1 MKEDMLKNVQD
12 KIAIEKFKK
21 TEKRKIKLESV
32 LQNTFMFLV
41 GSLSIT
47 GIVFAT
53 DISAKIYENKY
64 HTGNGFGRAIEEGY
78 IEEPENAMA
87 ISNSVIENIETGEK
101 IEDLETKVS
110 VKDFTM
116 DNYNLSIS
124 FEVELSEKTKS
135 LISANEIV
143 DISFPDLI
151 ISDENNNILYC
162 MNQNTLDNFCKEKN
176 VSYIPNSM
184 NEINFINSG
193 VGTFIED
200 RDEYKVEVVYA
211 IYTADGATY
220 PKSRKLNVELSTINI
235 SKTEAS
241 LGDEEITLLGKWN
254 YNIEVPEQIY
264 NREEISYKQKSTGN
278 ESYKLLNASVTET
291 GTEIKINTKLEN
303 VEYPDSSK
311 LSSKQ
316 QKFFDILL
324 KSGEKEEICTDEI
337 LNYLG
342 ALREYSPEIQE
353 IRAKQEEFR
362 EKYYRIDWYITNAK
376 GEKFKPIDTN
386 RISNDCK
393 YNSQTGNLELSGH
406 FDLTKYDL
414 TDEITLHI
422 LHNESEFEI
431 VLEKNKD

>member
-1 MKEDMLKNVQD
+1 MEEDMLKNVQD

-21 TEKRKIKLESV
+21 VEKRKRKLESI

-53 DISAKIYENKY
+53 EISTKIYENKY

-78 IEEPENAMA
+78 IEKPENATA
-87 ISNSVIENIETGEK
+87 LSNSVIENIETGDK

-124 FEVELSEKTKS
+124 FEVELSEKAKD
-135 LISANEIV
+135 LISADEIV
-143 DISFPDLI
+143 DINFPDLI
-151 ISDENNNILYC
+151 VSDENNNVLYC
-162 MNQNTLDNFCKEKN
+162 MNQNTLDDFCKEKN
-176 VSYIPNSM
+176 VNYTPNSA
-184 NEINFINSG
+184 NEIIFINSG
-193 VGTFIED
+193 VGTFIEN
-200 RDEYKVEVVYA
+200 REENKVNVVYA
-211 IYTADGATY
+211 IYTAEEATY
-220 PKSRKLNVELSTINI
+220 PKSKKLNIELNSINI
-235 SKTEAS
+235 SKKEAS
-241 LGDEEITLLGKWN
+241 LGDEEITLSGDWKYSL
-254 YNIEVPEQIY
+254 EVPEQIY

-278 ESYKLLNASVTET
+278 ESYKLIKANITET
-291 GTEIKINTKLEN
+291 GTEIKISTKLEN
-303 VEYPDSSK
+303 VEYPDSSE
-311 LSSKQ
+311 LSSEK
-316 QKFFDILL
+316 QKFFNILL
-324 KSGEKEEICTDEI
+324 KSGENEEICTDEI

-353 IRAKQEEFR
+353 IRNKQKVFR
-362 EKYYRIDWYITNAK
+362 EKYYNIDWYITNSM

-393 YNSQTGNLELSGH
+393 YNSQTGELELSGH

-414 TDEITLHI
+414 TDEIVLHI
-422 LHNESEFEI
+422 KHNGNDFEI
-431 VLEKNKD
+431 MLEN

>member
-1 MKEDMLKNVQD
+1 MEEDMLKNVQD

-21 TEKRKIKLESV
+21 VEKRKRKLESI

-53 DISAKIYENKY
+53 EISTKIYENKY

-78 IEEPENAMA
+78 IEKPENATA
-87 ISNSVIENIETGEK
+87 LSNSVIENIETGDK

-124 FEVELSEKTKS
+124 FEVELSEKAKD
-135 LISANEIV
+135 LISADEIV
-143 DISFPDLI
+143 DINFPDLI
-151 ISDENNNILYC
+151 VSDENNNVLYC
-162 MNQNTLDNFCKEKN
+162 MNQNTLDDFCREKN
-176 VSYIPNSM
+176 VNYTPNSA
-184 NEINFINSG
+184 NEIIFINSG
-193 VGTFIED
+193 VGTFIES
-200 RDEYKVEVVYA
+200 REENKVNVVYA
-211 IYTADGATY
+211 IYTAEEATY
-220 PKSRKLNVELSTINI
+220 PKSKKLNIELNSINI
-235 SKTEAS
+235 SKKEAS
-241 LGDEEITLLGKWN
+241 LGDEEITLSGDWKYSL
-254 YNIEVPEQIY
+254 EVPEQIY

-278 ESYKLLNASVTET
+278 ESYKLIKANITET
-291 GTEIKINTKLEN
+291 GTEIKISTKLEN
-303 VEYPDSSK
+303 VEYPDSSE
-311 LSSKQ
+311 LSSEK
-316 QKFFDILL
+316 QKFFNILL
-324 KSGEKEEICTDEI
+324 KSEENEEICTDEI

-353 IRAKQEEFR
+353 IRNKQKVFR
-362 EKYYRIDWYITNAK
+362 EKYYNIDWYITNSM

-393 YNSQTGNLELSGH
+393 YNSQTGELELSGH

-414 TDEITLHI
+414 TDEIVLHI
-422 LHNESEFEI
+422 KHNGNDFEI
-431 VLEKNKD
+431 MLEN

>member
-1 MKEDMLKNVQD
+1 MEEDMLKNVQD

-21 TEKRKIKLESV
+21 VEKRKRKLESI

-53 DISAKIYENKY
+53 EISTKIYENKY

-78 IEEPENAMA
+78 IEKPENATA
-87 ISNSVIENIETGEK
+87 LSNSVIENIETGDK

-124 FEVELSEKTKS
+124 FEVELSEKAKD
-135 LISANEIV
+135 LISADEIV
-143 DISFPDLI
+143 DINFPDLI
-151 ISDENNNILYC
+151 VSDENNNVLYC
-162 MNQNTLDNFCKEKN
+162 MNQNTLDDFCREKN
-176 VSYIPNSM
+176 VNYTPNSA
-184 NEINFINSG
+184 NEIIFINSG
-193 VGTFIED
+193 VGTFIES
-200 RDEYKVEVVYA
+200 REENKVNVVYA
-211 IYTADGATY
+211 IYTAEEATY
-220 PKSRKLNVELSTINI
+220 PKSKKLNIELNSINI
-235 SKTEAS
+235 SKKEAS
-241 LGDEEITLLGKWN
+241 LGDEEITLSGDWKYSLE
-254 YNIEVPEQIY
+254 IPEQIY

-278 ESYKLLNASVTET
+278 ESYKLIKANITET
-291 GTEIKINTKLEN
+291 GTEIKISTKLEN
-303 VEYPDSSK
+303 VEYPDSSE
-311 LSSKQ
+311 LSSEK
-316 QKFFDILL
+316 QKFFNILL
-324 KSGEKEEICTDEI
+324 KSEENEEICTDEI

-353 IRAKQEEFR
+353 IRNKQKVFR
-362 EKYYRIDWYITNAK
+362 EKYYNIDWYITNSM

-393 YNSQTGNLELSGH
+393 YNSQTGELELSGH

-414 TDEITLHI
+414 TDEIVLHI
-422 LHNESEFEI
+422 KHNGDDFEI
-431 VLEKNKD
+431 MLEN

>member
-1 MKEDMLKNVQD
+1 MEEDMLKNVQD

-21 TEKRKIKLESV
+21 VEKRKRKLESI

-53 DISAKIYENKY
+53 EISTKIYENKY

-78 IEEPENAMA
+78 IEKPENATA
-87 ISNSVIENIETGEK
+87 LSNSVIENIETGDK

-124 FEVELSEKTKS
+124 FEVELSEKAKD
-135 LISANEIV
+135 LISADEIV
-143 DISFPDLI
+143 DINFPDLI
-151 ISDENNNILYC
+151 VSDENNNVLYC
-162 MNQNTLDNFCKEKN
+162 MNQNTLDDFCKEKN
-176 VSYIPNSM
+176 VNYTPNSA
-184 NEINFINSG
+184 NEIIFINSG
-193 VGTFIED
+193 VGTFIES
-200 RDEYKVEVVYA
+200 REENKVNVVYA
-211 IYTADGATY
+211 IYTAEEATY
-220 PKSRKLNVELSTINI
+220 PKSKKLNIELNSINI
-235 SKTEAS
+235 SKKEAS
-241 LGDEEITLLGKWN
+241 LGDEEITLSGDWKYSLE
-254 YNIEVPEQIY
+254 IPEQIY

-278 ESYKLLNASVTET
+278 ESYKLIKANITET
-291 GTEIKINTKLEN
+291 GTEIKISTKLEN
-303 VEYPDSSK
+303 VEYPDSSE
-311 LSSKQ
+311 LSSEK
-316 QKFFDILL
+316 QKFFNILL
-324 KSGEKEEICTDEI
+324 KSEENEEICTDEI

-353 IRAKQEEFR
+353 IRNKQKVFR
-362 EKYYRIDWYITNAK
+362 EKYYNIDWYITNSM

-393 YNSQTGNLELSGH
+393 YNSQTGELELSGH

-414 TDEITLHI
+414 TDEIVLHI
-422 LHNESEFEI
+422 KHNGDDFEI
-431 VLEKNKD
+431 MLEN

>member
-1 MKEDMLKNVQD
+1 MEEDMLKNVQD

-21 TEKRKIKLESV
+21 VEKRKRKLESI

-53 DISAKIYENKY
+53 EISTKIYENKY

-78 IEEPENAMA
+78 IEKPENATA
-87 ISNSVIENIETGEK
+87 LSNSVIENIETGDK

-124 FEVELSEKTKS
+124 FEVELSEKAKD
-135 LISANEIV
+135 LISADEIV
-143 DISFPDLI
+143 DINFPDLI
-151 ISDENNNILYC
+151 VSDENNNVLYC
-162 MNQNTLDNFCKEKN
+162 MNQNTLDDFCREKN
-176 VSYIPNSM
+176 VNYTPNSA
-184 NEINFINSG
+184 NEIIFINSG
-193 VGTFIED
+193 VGTFIES
-200 RDEYKVEVVYA
+200 REENKVNVVYA
-211 IYTADGATY
+211 IYTAEEATY
-220 PKSRKLNVELSTINI
+220 PKSKKLNIELNSINI
-235 SKTEAS
+235 SKKEAS
-241 LGDEEITLLGKWN
+241 LGDEEITLSGDWKYSL
-254 YNIEVPEQIY
+254 EVPEQIY

-278 ESYKLLNASVTET
+278 ESYKLIKANITET
-291 GTEIKINTKLEN
+291 GTEIKISTKLEN
-303 VEYPDSSK
+303 VEYPDSSE
-311 LSSKQ
+311 LSSEK
-316 QKFFDILL
+316 QKFFNILL
-324 KSGEKEEICTDEI
+324 KSEENEEICTDEI

-353 IRAKQEEFR
+353 IRNKQKVFR
-362 EKYYRIDWYITNAK
+362 EKYYNIDWYITNSM

-393 YNSQTGNLELSGH
+393 YNSQTGELELSGH

-414 TDEITLHI
+414 TDEIVLHI
-422 LHNESEFEI
+422 KHNGDDFEI
-431 VLEKNKD
+431 MLEN

>member
-1 MKEDMLKNVQD
+1 MEEDMLKNVQD

-21 TEKRKIKLESV
+21 VEKRKRKLESI

-53 DISAKIYENKY
+53 EISTKIYENKY

-78 IEEPENAMA
+78 IEKPENATA
-87 ISNSVIENIETGEK
+87 LSNSVIENIETGDK

-124 FEVELSEKTKS
+124 FEVELSEKAKD
-135 LISANEIV
+135 LIFADEIV
-143 DISFPDLI
+143 DINFPDLI
-151 ISDENNNILYC
+151 VSDENNNVLYC
-162 MNQNTLDNFCKEKN
+162 MNQNTLDDFCREKN
-176 VSYIPNSM
+176 VNYTPNSA
-184 NEINFINSG
+184 NEIIFINSG
-193 VGTFIED
+193 VGTFIES
-200 RDEYKVEVVYA
+200 REENKVNVVYA
-211 IYTADGATY
+211 IYTAEEATY
-220 PKSRKLNVELSTINI
+220 PKSKKLNIELNSINI
-235 SKTEAS
+235 SKKEAS
-241 LGDEEITLLGKWN
+241 LGDEEITLSGDWKYSLE
-254 YNIEVPEQIY
+254 IPEQIY

-278 ESYKLLNASVTET
+278 ESYKLIKANITET
-291 GTEIKINTKLEN
+291 GTEIKISTKLEN
-303 VEYPDSSK
+303 VEYPDSSE
-311 LSSKQ
+311 LSSEK
-316 QKFFDILL
+316 QKFFNILL
-324 KSGEKEEICTDEI
+324 KSEENEEICTDEI

-353 IRAKQEEFR
+353 IRNKQKVFR
-362 EKYYRIDWYITNAK
+362 EKYYNIDWYITNSM

-393 YNSQTGNLELSGH
+393 YNSQTGELELSGH

-414 TDEITLHI
+414 TDEIVLHI
-422 LHNESEFEI
+422 KHNGDDFEI
-431 VLEKNKD
+431 MLEN

>member
-1 MKEDMLKNVQD
+1 MEEDMLKNVQD

-21 TEKRKIKLESV
+21 VEKRKRKLESI

-53 DISAKIYENKY
+53 EISTKIYENKY

-78 IEEPENAMA
+78 IEKPENATA
-87 ISNSVIENIETGEK
+87 LSNSVIENIETGDK

-124 FEVELSEKTKS
+124 FEVELSEKAKD
-135 LISANEIV
+135 LISADEIV
-143 DISFPDLI
+143 DINFPDLI
-151 ISDENNNILYC
+151 VSDENNNVLYF
-162 MNQNTLDNFCKEKN
+162 MNQNTLDDFCREKN
-176 VSYIPNSM
+176 VNYTPNSA
-184 NEINFINSG
+184 NEIIFINSG
-193 VGTFIED
+193 VGTFIES
-200 RDEYKVEVVYA
+200 REENKVNVVYA
-211 IYTADGATY
+211 IYTAEEATY
-220 PKSRKLNVELSTINI
+220 PKSKKLNIELNSINI
-235 SKTEAS
+235 SKKEAS
-241 LGDEEITLLGKWN
+241 LGDEEITLSGDWKYSLE
-254 YNIEVPEQIY
+254 IPEQIY

-278 ESYKLLNASVTET
+278 ESYKLIKANITET
-291 GTEIKINTKLEN
+291 GTEIKISTKLEN
-303 VEYPDSSK
+303 VEYPDSSE
-311 LSSKQ
+311 LSSEK
-316 QKFFDILL
+316 QKFFNILL
-324 KSGEKEEICTDEI
+324 KSEENEEICTDEI

-353 IRAKQEEFR
+353 IRNKQKVFR
-362 EKYYRIDWYITNAK
+362 EKYYNIDWYITNSM

-393 YNSQTGNLELSGH
+393 YNSQTGELELSGH

-414 TDEITLHI
+414 TDEIVLHI
-422 LHNESEFEI
+422 KHNGDDFEI
-431 VLEKNKD
+431 MLEN

>member
-1 MKEDMLKNVQD
+1 MEEDMLKNVQD

-21 TEKRKIKLESV
+21 VEKRKRKLESI

-53 DISAKIYENKY
+53 EISTKIYENKY

-78 IEEPENAMA
+78 IEKPENATA
-87 ISNSVIENIETGEK
+87 LSNSVIENIETGDK

-124 FEVELSEKTKS
+124 FEVELSEKAKD
-135 LISANEIV
+135 LISADEIV
-143 DISFPDLI
+143 DINFPDLI
-151 ISDENNNILYC
+151 VSDENNNVLYC
-162 MNQNTLDNFCKEKN
+162 MNQNTLDDFCREKN
-176 VSYIPNSM
+176 VNYTTNSA
-184 NEINFINSG
+184 NEIIFINSG
-193 VGTFIED
+193 VGTFIES
-200 RDEYKVEVVYA
+200 REENKVNVVYA
-211 IYTADGATY
+211 IYTAEEATY
-220 PKSRKLNVELSTINI
+220 PKSKKLNIELNSINI
-235 SKTEAS
+235 SKKEAS
-241 LGDEEITLLGKWN
+241 LGDEEITLSGDWKYSLE
-254 YNIEVPEQIY
+254 IPEQIY

-278 ESYKLLNASVTET
+278 ESYKLIKANITET
-291 GTEIKINTKLEN
+291 GTEIKISTKLEN
-303 VEYPDSSK
+303 VEYPDSSE
-311 LSSKQ
+311 LSSEK
-316 QKFFDILL
+316 QKFFNILL
-324 KSGEKEEICTDEI
+324 KSEENEEICTDEI

-353 IRAKQEEFR
+353 IRNKQKVFR
-362 EKYYRIDWYITNAK
+362 EKYYNIDWYITNSM

-393 YNSQTGNLELSGH
+393 YNSQTGELELSGH

-414 TDEITLHI
+414 TDEIVLHI
-422 LHNESEFEI
+422 KHNGDDFEI
-431 VLEKNKD
+431 MLEN

>member
-1 MKEDMLKNVQD
+1 MEEDMLKNVQD

-21 TEKRKIKLESV
+21 VEKRKRKLESI

-53 DISAKIYENKY
+53 EISTKIYENKY

-78 IEEPENAMA
+78 IEKPENATA
-87 ISNSVIENIETGEK
+87 LSNSVIENIETGDK

-124 FEVELSEKTKS
+124 FEVELSEKAKD
-135 LISANEIV
+135 LISADEIV
-143 DISFPDLI
+143 DINFPDLI
-151 ISDENNNILYC
+151 VSDENNNVLYC
-162 MNQNTLDNFCKEKN
+162 MNQNTLDDFCKEKN
-176 VSYIPNSM
+176 VNYTTNSA
-184 NEINFINSG
+184 NEIIFINSG
-193 VGTFIED
+193 VGTFIESK
-200 RDEYKVEVVYA
+200 EENKVNVVYA
-211 IYTADGATY
+211 IYTAEEATY
-220 PKSRKLNVELSTINI
+220 PKSKKLNIELNSINI
-235 SKTEAS
+235 SKKEAS
-241 LGDEEITLLGKWN
+241 LGDEEITLSGDWKYSL
-254 YNIEVPEQIY
+254 EVPEQIY

-278 ESYKLLNASVTET
+278 ESYKLIKANITET
-291 GTEIKINTKLEN
+291 GTEIKISTKLEN
-303 VEYPDSSK
+303 VEYPDSSE
-311 LSSKQ
+311 LSSEK
-316 QKFFDILL
+316 QKFFNILL
-324 KSGEKEEICTDEI
+324 KPGENEEICTDEI

-353 IRAKQEEFR
+353 IRNKQKVFR
-362 EKYYRIDWYITNAK
+362 EKYYNIDWYITNSM

-393 YNSQTGNLELSGH
+393 YNSQTGELELSGH

-414 TDEITLHI
+414 TDEIVLHI
-422 LHNESEFEI
+422 KHNGDDFEI
-431 VLEKNKD
+431 MLEN